1 MGLKKKTN
9 LPVVEAIMGVLA
21 VTHLLF

>member
-9 LPVVEAIMGVLA
+9 LSVVEAIMGVLA

>member
-1 MGLKKKTN
+1 MGLKKTN
-9 LPVVEAIMGVLA
+9 LSVVEAIMGVLA